1 MKSGVSMRI
10 FPPGIQLIW
19 PRRCKG
25 TWAVFGLEVSDV
37 QGPPRRRTEPALR
50 TARGE
55 TGMESALHFGQRS
68 RNRSNAVRRDVTSRS
83 ALATRRGQVIEA

>member
-25 TWAVFGLEVSDV
+25 TWAVFGLEVSVAGDLLAV
-37 QGPPRRRTEPALR
+37 AQSPRSGL
-50 TARGE
+50 RGE
-55 TGMESALHFGQRS
+55 RLAWKAHCILDSGLEIGQRPS
-68 RNRSNAVRRDVTSRS
+68 GADVTSRS

>member
-25 TWAVFGLEVSDV
+25 TWAVFGLEVSV
-37 QGPPRRRTEPALR
+37 AGASPPSHR
-50 TARGE
+50 ARAQDCAG
-55 TGMESALHFGQRS
+55 
-68 RNRSNAVRRDVTSRS
+68 RDWHGKRIAFWASIY
-83 ALATRRGQVIEA
+83 G